1 MINMFASISLSGLG
15 DPQLLSH
22 GLAEAMLAT
31 AEGLC
36 IGIPT
41 LVVYN
46 YLSSRSERFIAEIE
60 AYASRM
66 VSRLRPAGPEAV
78 Q

>member
-15 DPQLLSH
+15 DPQILSH

-46 YLSSRSERFIAEIE
+46 YLTSRSEQYIAEIE
-60 AYASRM
+60 AHANRM
-66 VSRLRPAGPEAV
+66 VSRLRPAQPGPV